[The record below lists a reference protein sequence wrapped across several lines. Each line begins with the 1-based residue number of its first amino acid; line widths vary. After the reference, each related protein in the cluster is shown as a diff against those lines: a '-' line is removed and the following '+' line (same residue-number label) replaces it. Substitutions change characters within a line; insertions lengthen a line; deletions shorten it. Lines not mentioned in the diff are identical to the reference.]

1 MDRKYL
7 MKLQCAIDLEIRK
20 IEEKEIRE
28 LFEDA
33 RSLVSTAYILEL
45 GNDFKKNF
53 LKIISLRSILES
65 KFYDPKSKMD
75 KNEKYNMLLIDETIG
90 LGDSY
95 ADDENITIRRAKNGK
110 TNW

>member
-7 MKLQCAIDLEIRK
+7 MKLQCALDLELRK
-20 IEEKEIRE
+20 IEEKEIRV

-53 LKIISLRSILES
+53 IKIISLRSILEN
-65 KFYDPKSKMD
+65 KFYTNLELQS
-75 KNEKYNMLLIDETIG
+75 NEKYNMLLIDETIG
-90 LGDSY
+90 LGDLY
-95 ADDENITIRRAKNGK
+95 ADDEEIVIRRKKNVK
-110 TNW
+110 VNW

>member
-7 MKLQCAIDLEIRK
+7 MKLQCALDLEIRK
-20 IEEKEIRE
+20 IEEKEIRL

-53 LKIISLRSILES
+53 IRIISLRSILES
-65 KFYDPKSKMD
+65 NFYGNNELQNS
-75 KNEKYNMLLIDETIG
+75 EKYNMLLIDEVIG
-90 LGDSY
+90 LGDHY
-95 ADDENITIRRAKNGK
+95 ADDESIVIRRKKNEKSKIG
-110 TNW
+110 